1 MEVFMED
8 NVRNNYKTSG
18 CNESQFEAAD
28 TAVAMA
34 AAAATASGVSSPVG
48 APTADSS
55 MEPDGVCA
63 GSAAAGPG
71 VAAAEEAG
79 EAGRAA
85 GEALAASGVVKAKR
99 MIS

>member
-1 MEVFMED
+1 
-8 NVRNNYKTSG
+8 
-18 CNESQFEAAD
+18 
-28 TAVAMA
+28 MA
-34 AAAATASGVSSPVG
+34 AAAATASGVGPPIAIG

-55 MEPDGVCA
+55 MEPDGACT
-63 GSAAAGPG
+63 GSPAAGPG

-85 GEALAASGVVKAKR
+85 GEAASGVVKAKR